1 MNNLKVIDT
10 QKVLEKNFKVYGDF
24 ENPLFLAKDVAEWI
38 EYSKTGKGSY
48 DVSKMLNTIDEDEKL
63 VRTLFVSGQKREMW
77 FLTEDGLY
85 EVLMQSRKPIA
96 KKFKKEVKKIL
107 KDLRLGYLKLN
118 AEKQTTQWIETRK
131 QGKLTRKSET
141 DVIKELVEYAKNQGS
156 KNAEMLY
163 MTYSKLANK
172 MAGID
177 KRDNATI
184 NQLNNLSL
192 IENIILHCIR
202 AGIEQ
207 EKHYKKIY
215 QDCKAR
221 LVMFKDIAYL
231 EAS

>member
-1 MNNLKVIDT
+1 MTNLVQIVKNDIFTDSLVIAEGTDNKHESV
-10 QKVLEKNFKVYGDF
+10 QRRIRDYEKEISSLGKLGFEIRPMKSGQEMKIYLLNEPQATFLITLLKNTEIVVNFKLELVKQFY
-24 ENPLFLAKDVAEWI
+24 
-38 EYSKTGKGSY
+38 
-48 DVSKMLNTIDEDEKL
+48 KM
-63 VRTLFVSGQKREMW
+63 RQF
-77 FLTEDGLY
+77 
-85 EVLMQSRKPIA
+85 
-96 KKFKKEVKKIL
+96 IL
-107 KDLRLGYLKLN
+107 ER
-118 AEKQTTQWIETRK
+118 QTTQWIETRK

-156 KNAEMLY
+156 KNAEMFY

>member
-118 AEKQTTQWIETRK
+118 AEKQTTKWIETRK

>member
-1 MNNLKVIDT
+1 MTNLVQIVKNDIFTDSLVIAEGTDNKHESV
-10 QKVLEKNFKVYGDF
+10 QRRIRDYEKEISSLGKLGFEIRPMKSGQEMKIYLLNEPQATFLITLLKNTEIVVNFKL
-24 ENPLFLAKDVAEWI
+24 E
-38 EYSKTGKGSY
+38 
-48 DVSKMLNTIDEDEKL
+48 L
-63 VRTLFVSGQKREMW
+63 VKQFYNMRQF
-77 FLTEDGLY
+77 
-85 EVLMQSRKPIA
+85 
-96 KKFKKEVKKIL
+96 IL
-107 KDLRLGYLKLN
+107 ER
-118 AEKQTTQWIETRK
+118 QTTQWIETRK

>member
-1 MNNLKVIDT
+1 MNSLVVLK
-10 QKVLEKNFKVYGDF
+10 
-24 ENPLFLAKDVAEWI
+24 KDQVVCSSLQVAEHFGKRHDHVIRDI
-38 EYSKTGKGSY
+38 ETKILTVADENFTAPNFGLSEYKDSSGKSNKMYYMTRDGFSILAMGFTGKKAMEWKVKYISAFNQ
-48 DVSKMLNTIDEDEKL
+48 MEKL
-63 VRTLFVSGQKREMW
+63 
-77 FLTEDGLY
+77 
-85 EVLMQSRKPIA
+85 LM
-96 KKFKKEVKKIL
+96 
-107 KDLRLGYLKLN
+107 
-118 AEKQTTQWIETRK
+118 EKQTTKWIETRK

>member
-1 MNNLKVIDT
+1 MVIAEGTDNKHESVQRRIRDYEKEISSLGKLGFEIRPMKSGQEMKIYLLNEPQATFLITLLKNTEIV
-10 QKVLEKNFKVYGDF
+10 VNFKLELVKQFY
-24 ENPLFLAKDVAEWI
+24 
-38 EYSKTGKGSY
+38 
-48 DVSKMLNTIDEDEKL
+48 KM
-63 VRTLFVSGQKREMW
+63 RQF
-77 FLTEDGLY
+77 
-85 EVLMQSRKPIA
+85 
-96 KKFKKEVKKIL
+96 IL
-107 KDLRLGYLKLN
+107 ER
-118 AEKQTTQWIETRK
+118 QTTQWIETRK

-192 IENIILHCIR
+192 IENIISHCIR

>member
-48 DVSKMLNTIDEDEKL
+48 DVSKMLSIIDEDEKMI
-63 VRTLFVSGQKREMW
+63 RTIFVSGKKREMW

>member
-1 MNNLKVIDT
+1 MTNLVQIVKNDIFTDSLVIAEGTDNKHESV
-10 QKVLEKNFKVYGDF
+10 QRRIRDYEKEISSLGKLGFEIRPMKSGQEMKIYLLNEPQATFLITLLKNTEIVVNFKLELVKQFY
-24 ENPLFLAKDVAEWI
+24 
-38 EYSKTGKGSY
+38 
-48 DVSKMLNTIDEDEKL
+48 KM
-63 VRTLFVSGQKREMW
+63 RQF
-77 FLTEDGLY
+77 
-85 EVLMQSRKPIA
+85 
-96 KKFKKEVKKIL
+96 IL
-107 KDLRLGYLKLN
+107 ER
-118 AEKQTTQWIETRK
+118 QTTQWIETRK

>member
-1 MNNLKVIDT
+1 MTNLVQIVKNDIFTDSLVIAEGTDNKHESV
-10 QKVLEKNFKVYGDF
+10 QRRIRDYEKEISSLGKLGFEILPMKSGQEMKIYLLNEPQATFLITLLKNTEIVVNFKLELVKQFY
-24 ENPLFLAKDVAEWI
+24 
-38 EYSKTGKGSY
+38 
-48 DVSKMLNTIDEDEKL
+48 KM
-63 VRTLFVSGQKREMW
+63 RQF
-77 FLTEDGLY
+77 
-85 EVLMQSRKPIA
+85 
-96 KKFKKEVKKIL
+96 IL
-107 KDLRLGYLKLN
+107 ER
-118 AEKQTTQWIETRK
+118 QTTQWIETRK

-215 QDCKAR
+215 HDCKAR

>member
-1 MNNLKVIDT
+1 MTNLVQIVKNDIFTDSLVIAEGTDNKHESV
-10 QKVLEKNFKVYGDF
+10 QRRIRDYEKEISSLGKLGFEIRPMKSGQEMKIYLLNEPQATFLITLLKNTEIVVNFKLELVKQFY
-24 ENPLFLAKDVAEWI
+24 
-38 EYSKTGKGSY
+38 
-48 DVSKMLNTIDEDEKL
+48 KM
-63 VRTLFVSGQKREMW
+63 RQF
-77 FLTEDGLY
+77 
-85 EVLMQSRKPIA
+85 
-96 KKFKKEVKKIL
+96 IL
-107 KDLRLGYLKLN
+107 ER
-118 AEKQTTQWIETRK
+118 QTTQWIETRK

-163 MTYSKLANK
+163 MMYSKLANK

>member
-1 MNNLKVIDT
+1 MTNLVQIVKNDIFTDSLVIAEGTDNKHESV
-10 QKVLEKNFKVYGDF
+10 QRSIRNYEKEISSLGKLGFEIRPMKSGQEMKIYLLNEPQATFLITLLKNTEIVVNFKLELVKQFY
-24 ENPLFLAKDVAEWI
+24 
-38 EYSKTGKGSY
+38 
-48 DVSKMLNTIDEDEKL
+48 KM
-63 VRTLFVSGQKREMW
+63 RQF
-77 FLTEDGLY
+77 
-85 EVLMQSRKPIA
+85 
-96 KKFKKEVKKIL
+96 IL
-107 KDLRLGYLKLN
+107 ER
-118 AEKQTTQWIETRK
+118 QTTQWIETRK